1 MIEGSRSV
9 GILHHDTRAHDIY
22 EVSYIMYRV
31 EWSNARTQNVCHAIR
46 CVCVCVIG
54 KLVVQVFYTFYR
66 HTQYCI
72 TVIHNTMCVHPGT
85 PF

>member
-31 EWSNARTQNVCHAIR
+31 EWSNARTQNVCHAIKM
-46 CVCVCVIG
+46 CVCVVCVIG
-54 KLVVQVFYTFYR
+54 KLVVCVQVFYR
-66 HTQYCI
+66 HTQY
-72 TVIHNTMCVHPGT
+72 TVIRCVMYPGRY
-85 PF
+85 PV